1 MKDKLLKKMQTGR
14 SNVRMDEL
22 LKVMGLFG
30 FTWKRTK
37 HGYIFFHDQLKGLI
51 MPHVPIP
58 HGREGK
64 VLSHYVD
71 MCLLAIDA
79 LRKESNNEK
88 ISRL

>member
-1 MKDKLLKKMQTGR
+1 MKNKLLLKIQTGR

-22 LKVMGLFG
+22 LKVMDLFG

-37 HGYIFFHDQLKGLI
+37 HGYIFSHDQLKGII

-58 HGREGK
+58 HGRENK

-71 MCLLAIDA
+71 LCLLAIDA
-79 LRKESNNEK
+79 LRKGEQK
-88 ISRL
+88 